1 MISGQNER
9 NKTAVVLLISV
20 SLMPCMVPDQNDVEE
35 RRKACS
41 GISIA
46 KISLTNYLGLIH

>member
-20 SLMPCMVPDQNDVEE
+20 FAYAL
-35 RRKACS
+35 S
-41 GISIA
+41 GAGSE
-46 KISLTNYLGLIH
+46 